1 MTIESVPHLFD
12 PQRTRRLVLKIGSAL
27 LVSPDGRPKK
37 GWLASMVG
45 EINEARGRGQEII
58 VVSSGAVAL
67 GAASLGL
74 ASGGRG
80 SLADKQAAAAVGQI
94 ELSSLWATLLDA
106 YGLKAAQLLLTLDD
120 LDDRRRYL
128 NASATIGR
136 LLKAGA
142 VPIVNENDSVA
153 TASLRFGDNDRLAA
167 RVALAGNADAVVL
180 LSDIDGLYDR
190 NPAHPEAEVQERID
204 GVTPEVHAMASSES
218 SSGVGTGGMT
228 SKLKAAEIAER
239 AGIAMAILNGTYNR
253 PIARALER
261 DLGTI
266 FLPQR
271 QDAGRKVWIGG
282 RQRMEGMLTVDE
294 GCVQALG
301 RGNSLL
307 AAGITRIEG
316 EFKRG
321 VPVGVRSP
329 EGRQVAQG
337 LVEYSSSELDLLKG
351 HRTEEHESLLGYP
364 PRSAVIHRD
373 HLVLL

>member
-1 MTIESVPHLFD
+1 MTIESVPDLFD
-12 PQRTRRLVLKIGSAL
+12 PKRTKRLVLKIGSAL
-27 LVSPDGRPKK
+27 LVGADGEPKK
-37 GWLASMVG
+37 GWLASLVG
-45 EINEARGRGQEII
+45 EINEARGRGQQVII
-58 VVSSGAVAL
+58 VSSGAVAL

-74 ASGGRG
+74 GKGGRG

-94 ELSSLWATLLDA
+94 ELSSLWAVLLDA
-106 YGLKAAQLLLTLDD
+106 YGLKAAQMLLTLDD
-120 LDDRRRYL
+120 LEDRRRYL
-128 NASATIGR
+128 NASATFGR

-153 TASLRFGDNDRLAA
+153 TAGLRFGDNDRLAA
-167 RVALAGNADAVVL
+167 RVALASNADAVVL

-190 NPAHPEAEVQERID
+190 NPSHPEAEVQELID
-204 GVTPEVHAMASSES
+204 GVTPQVHAMASGES

-239 AGIAMAILNGTYNR
+239 AGIAMAILNGTHHR
-253 PIARALER
+253 PIAQALEK

-271 QDAGRKVWIGG
+271 QDAGRKIWLGG

-294 GCVQALG
+294 GCVRALG
-301 RGNSLL
+301 DGNSLL
-307 AAGITRIEG
+307 AAGITQIEG
-316 EFKRG
+316 EFRRG

-329 EGRQVAQG
+329 DGTQVAQG
-337 LVEYSSSELDLLKG
+337 LVEYSSSELERLKG